1 MNKIKLQNVTKKYV
15 SNKSEE
21 FYAIKNISLIF
32 KDRGFVTIVGK
43 SGSGKSTIL
52 NMIAGLD
59 KPSEGQVFFDNKN
72 TLKFKSKD
80 WQKYYKTKVG
90 ILFQNYNLL
99 EDHSAIFNVMLPLLI
114 NGANKEKARKEA
126 VKQLESVGLNSM
138 LYNSKANQLSGGEK
152 QRVALAR
159 TIINEPEVILCDE
172 PTGALDSFNSI
183 NVMKCLKE
191 YSKNHLVIMVSH
203 NLQLTKEYSDR
214 IIVIEEG
221 KIKSDKQINDIDD
234 GVVIKKKKDKKSS
247 FWVNQI
253 SYFNFKKRFR
263 RNLFSSSAL
272 LISLTSTF
280 IAVGFINGKVDSIN
294 KASVKQ
300 FDFGSGTI
308 AKEEVLNKGAVLSLT
323 RTIRPELSELKNIQI
338 LEQNFD
344 ISPNFDAIFPAK
356 MDVDYNGKTID
367 GVYFYPIYSFDKKHI
382 NNELLSQGSIPE
394 SNTLKQVVINQS
406 CYELIKSQLH
416 KEPINEKLFVN
427 FSTSHYYVDFD
438 DTYVVDNFDFMESVT
453 ILGVIDELSYLQTPK
468 IYYSHV
474 ALESYLQDYILPN
487 LSTYIGEDIT
497 WYDRILNAE
506 NFNVLSSYSYRLFLK
521 DYHYSN
527 LFFNSNFDIKNYSF
541 SSTSITVRE
550 SLLSFMEVAEYGVML
565 FLGIT
570 LFGAILIMGI
580 ISFTSYSEDHKSSAI
595 LTCLGASIDQI
606 IDIYLN
612 ESLLVGLV
620 STALSLVA
628 SLALSFGVNFLVSKL
643 INLQSIIVIPISS
656 FLGIPYLFPI
666 MVFFASLALC
676 AVVTIVPILF
686 SKKISLKEEL
696 QSL

>member
-1 MNKIKLQNVTKKYV
+1 MNKIKLHNVTKKYV

-32 KDRGFVTIVGK
+32 KDNGFVTIAGK

-72 TLKFKSKD
+72 ILKFKSKD
-80 WQKYYKTKVG
+80 WQKYYKTKIG

-99 EDHSAIFNVMLPLLI
+99 EDHSAVFNVMLPLLI
-114 NGANKEKARKEA
+114 NGINKEKARKEA
-126 VKQLESVGLNSM
+126 EKQLSLVGLNSM
-138 LYNSKANQLSGGEK
+138 LFNSKANQLSGGEK

-172 PTGALDSFNSI
+172 PTGALDSSNST

-203 NLQLTKEYSDR
+203 NLQLTKEFSDR
-214 IIVIEEG
+214 IIIIEEG
-221 KIKSDKQINDIDD
+221 KIKSDKQIRNNDD
-234 GVVIKKKKDKKSS
+234 GVVIKKKDNKKSS
-247 FWVNQI
+247 SWVNQV
-253 SYFNFKKRFR
+253 SYLNFKKRFK

-272 LISLTSTF
+272 FISLTSTF

-323 RTIRPELSELKNIQI
+323 RTIRPELSELKKMQI
-338 LEQNFD
+338 LEQNFN

-356 MDVDYNGKTID
+356 MDVDYNGKIIE
-367 GVYFYPIYSFDKKHI
+367 GAYFYPVYSFDDLHI
-382 NNELLSQGSIPE
+382 NSSLLSQGFIPE
-394 SNTLKQVVINQS
+394 SNTLRQVIINQS
-406 CYELIKSQLH
+406 CYNLIKGQLH
-416 KEPINEKLFVN
+416 KEPLNEKLFVN

-438 DTYVVDNFDFMESVT
+438 DTYVVDDFNFMEAMT
-453 ILGVIDELSYLQTPK
+453 ISGVVNELSYLQTPK

-497 WYDRILNAE
+497 WYDRIMNAE

-521 DYHYSN
+521 DYHHSN
-527 LFFNSNFDIKNYSF
+527 LFFDSNFSF
-541 SSTSITVRE
+541 QNFTFNSTSITVRE

-570 LFGAILIMGI
+570 LFGAVLIMGI
-580 ISFTSYSEDHKSSAI
+580 ISFTSYSEDHKNSAI

-620 STALSLVA
+620 STAISLAA
-628 SLALSFGVNFLVSKL
+628 SLGLSFGVNFLISKL

-656 FLGIPYLFPI
+656 FLGVPYLFPFI
-666 MVFFASLALC
+666 VFLSSLSLC
-676 AVVTIVPILF
+676 VIVTIVPILF